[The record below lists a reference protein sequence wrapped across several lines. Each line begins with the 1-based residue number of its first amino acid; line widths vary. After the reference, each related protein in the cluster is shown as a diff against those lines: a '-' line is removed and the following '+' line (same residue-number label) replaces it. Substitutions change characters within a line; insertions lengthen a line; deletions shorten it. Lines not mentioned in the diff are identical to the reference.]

1 MCYKILPKDTESASE
16 VSRMYHLVYCDDFL
30 DFGYFL
36 LEYSFDA
43 HPHCH
48 LGAGAAL
55 AAPRGQTL
63 TVLSSSVAA
72 GSISP
77 QPHCSHIKILLKI
90 HFTAP
95 L

>member
-55 AAPRGQTL
+55 AGSPGANSDRVVVVCCYRFDIATAALL
-63 TVLSSSVAA
+63 THKNT
-72 GSISP
+72 P
-77 QPHCSHIKILLKI
+77 
-90 HFTAP
+90 
-95 L
+95 